1 MSGCHKLKDTEID
14 RNLLYNHFETKQ
26 QHGTISFWGA
36 VTLFNIIILA
46 YVATFRNDDHITPEF
61 MFDALCL
68 IAGGGLGLTVI
79 EKIFDKRKE
88 VPAPVQPAPEPQPEI
103 NYDNTPTEETV

>member
-1 MSGCHKLKDTEID
+1 MKKFFYDLFGNRSSLSSKRVISAFT
-14 RNLLYNHFETKQ
+14 LL
-26 QHGTISFWGA
+26 
-36 VTLFNIIILA
+36 NIIILA

-79 EKIFDKRKE
+79 EKIFDKKKE
-88 VPAPVQPAPEPQPEI
+88 VSVQPAPEPQPEI
-103 NYDNTPTEETV
+103 TYDTAPTEETV

>member
-1 MSGCHKLKDTEID
+1 MKKFFYDLFGNRSSLSSKRVISAFT
-14 RNLLYNHFETKQ
+14 LL
-26 QHGTISFWGA
+26 
-36 VTLFNIIILA
+36 NIIILA
-46 YVATFRNDDHITPEF
+46 YVATFRNSDHITPEF

-79 EKIFDKRKE
+79 EKIFDKKKE
-88 VPAPVQPAPEPQPEI
+88 VPVQPAPEPQPEI

>member
-1 MSGCHKLKDTEID
+1 MKKFFYDLFGNRSSLSSKRVISAFT
-14 RNLLYNHFETKQ
+14 LL
-26 QHGTISFWGA
+26 
-36 VTLFNIIILA
+36 NIIILA

-88 VPAPVQPAPEPQPEI
+88 VPVQPAPEPQPEI
-103 NYDNTPTEETV
+103 TYDTAPTEETV

>member
-1 MSGCHKLKDTEID
+1 MKNFFYDMFSNRSSLSSKRILSAFT
-14 RNLLYNHFETKQ
+14 LL
-26 QHGTISFWGA
+26 
-36 VTLFNIIILA
+36 NIIILA

-79 EKIFDKRKE
+79 EKIFDKKKE
-88 VPAPVQPAPEPQPEI
+88 VPVSVPVQPAPEPQPEI
-103 NYDNTPTEETV
+103 TYDTPPTEETV

>member
-1 MSGCHKLKDTEID
+1 MKNFFYDMFSNRSSLSSKRVLSAFT
-14 RNLLYNHFETKQ
+14 LL
-26 QHGTISFWGA
+26 
-36 VTLFNIIILA
+36 NIIILA

-88 VPAPVQPAPEPQPEI
+88 VPIPAPVQPAPEPQPEI
-103 NYDNTPTEETV
+103 TYDNTPTEETV

>member
-1 MSGCHKLKDTEID
+1 MKNFFYDMFSNRSSLSSKRVLSAFT
-14 RNLLYNHFETKQ
+14 LL
-26 QHGTISFWGA
+26 
-36 VTLFNIIILA
+36 NIIILA

-88 VPAPVQPAPEPQPEI
+88 VPIPAPVQPAPEPQPEI
-103 NYDNTPTEETV
+103 TYDTAPTEETV

>member
-1 MSGCHKLKDTEID
+1 MKKFFYDMFSAKGDLSSK
-14 RNLLYNHFETKQ
+14 RVSSVF
-26 QHGTISFWGA
+26 
-36 VTLFNIIILA
+36 TLVNIIILA

-79 EKIFDKRKE
+79 EKIFDKNKKDGN
-88 VPAPVQPAPEPQPEI
+88 Q
-103 NYDNTPTEETV
+103 N

>member
-1 MSGCHKLKDTEID
+1 MKKFFYDLFSNKSSLSSKRVLSAFT
-14 RNLLYNHFETKQ
+14 LL
-26 QHGTISFWGA
+26 
-36 VTLFNIIILA
+36 NIIILA

-88 VPAPVQPAPEPQPEI
+88 VPVQPAPEPQSEI
-103 NYDNTPTEETV
+103 TYDTAPTEETV

>member
-1 MSGCHKLKDTEID
+1 MKKFFYDMFGSNSSLSSKRVLSAFT
-14 RNLLYNHFETKQ
+14 LL
-26 QHGTISFWGA
+26 
-36 VTLFNIIILA
+36 NIILLA

-88 VPAPVQPAPEPQPEI
+88 VPVQPAPEPQSEI
-103 NYDNTPTEETV
+103 TYDTAPTEETV

>member
-1 MSGCHKLKDTEID
+1 MKKFFYDMFGSRSSLSSKRVLSAFT
-14 RNLLYNHFETKQ
+14 LL
-26 QHGTISFWGA
+26 
-36 VTLFNIIILA
+36 NIIILA

-61 MFDALCL
+61 MFDDLCL

-79 EKIFDKRKE
+79 EKIFDKKKE
-88 VPAPVQPAPEPQPEI
+88 VPVSAPVQPAPEPQPEI

>member
-1 MSGCHKLKDTEID
+1 MKKFFYDLFSNKSSLSSKRVLSALT
-14 RNLLYNHFETKQ
+14 LL
-26 QHGTISFWGA
+26 
-36 VTLFNIIILA
+36 NIIILA

-79 EKIFDKRKE
+79 EKIFDKKKE
-88 VPAPVQPAPEPQPEI
+88 VPVSVPVQPAPEPQPEI
-103 NYDNTPTEETV
+103 NYDTAPTEETV

>member
-1 MSGCHKLKDTEID
+1 MKKFFYDMFGSRSSLSSKRVLSAFT
-14 RNLLYNHFETKQ
+14 LL
-26 QHGTISFWGA
+26 
-36 VTLFNIIILA
+36 NIIILA

-79 EKIFDKRKE
+79 EKIFDKKKE
-88 VPAPVQPAPEPQPEI
+88 VPVQPAPEPQPEI
-103 NYDNTPTEETV
+103 TYDTPPTEEAV

>member
-1 MSGCHKLKDTEID
+1 MKNFFYDMFSNRSSLSSKRVLSAFT
-14 RNLLYNHFETKQ
+14 LL
-26 QHGTISFWGA
+26 
-36 VTLFNIIILA
+36 NIIILA

-79 EKIFDKRKE
+79 EKIFDKKKE
-88 VPAPVQPAPEPQPEI
+88 VPVSAPVQPAPEPQPEI
-103 NYDNTPTEETV
+103 NYDNTPTEETA

>member
-1 MSGCHKLKDTEID
+1 
-14 RNLLYNHFETKQ
+14 
-26 QHGTISFWGA
+26 
-36 VTLFNIIILA
+36 
-46 YVATFRNDDHITPEF
+46 

-88 VPAPVQPAPEPQPEI
+88 VPAPVQSAPEPQPEI

>member
-1 MSGCHKLKDTEID
+1 MKEFFYDLFSNKSSLSSKRVLSALT
-14 RNLLYNHFETKQ
+14 LL
-26 QHGTISFWGA
+26 
-36 VTLFNIIILA
+36 NIIILA
-46 YVATFRNDDHITPEF
+46 YIATFRNDDHITPEF

-79 EKIFDKRKE
+79 EKIFDKKKE
-88 VPAPVQPAPEPQPEI
+88 VPVPAPVQPAPEPQPEI

>member
-1 MSGCHKLKDTEID
+1 MKKFFYDLFGNRSSLSSKRVLSAFT
-14 RNLLYNHFETKQ
+14 LL
-26 QHGTISFWGA
+26 
-36 VTLFNIIILA
+36 NIIILA

-88 VPAPVQPAPEPQPEI
+88 VPAPVQPAPEPQPEQ
-103 NYDNTPTEETV
+103 YAVDSPSDEETV

>member
-1 MSGCHKLKDTEID
+1 MKKFFYDLFGNKSSLSSKRVLSAFT
-14 RNLLYNHFETKQ
+14 LLN
-26 QHGTISFWGA
+26 
-36 VTLFNIIILA
+36 IILA

-79 EKIFDKRKE
+79 EKIFDKKKE
-88 VPAPVQPAPEPQPEI
+88 VPVQPAPEPQPEI
-103 NYDNTPTEETV
+103 TYDTPPTEETV

>member
-1 MSGCHKLKDTEID
+1 MKKFFYDLFGNRSSLSSKRVISAFT
-14 RNLLYNHFETKQ
+14 LL
-26 QHGTISFWGA
+26 
-36 VTLFNIIILA
+36 NIIILA

-88 VPAPVQPAPEPQPEI
+88 VPAPVQPAPEPQSEI
-103 NYDNTPTEETV
+103 NYDNTPTEETI

>member
-1 MSGCHKLKDTEID
+1 MKEFFYDLFSNKSSLSSKRVLSALT
-14 RNLLYNHFETKQ
+14 LL
-26 QHGTISFWGA
+26 
-36 VTLFNIIILA
+36 NIIILA

-79 EKIFDKRKE
+79 EKIFDKKKE
-88 VPAPVQPAPEPQPEI
+88 VPVSAPVQPAPEPQPEI